1 MSNQSLTGRPFLL
14 QRQEQRVPLGSLLL
28 EIIELICF
36 FVGDKFTRELC
47 CEQKNAQIW
56 PKNSI

>member
-28 EIIELICF
+28 EIVELICF

-47 CEQKNAQIW
+47 CEQKNAQTW